1 MWQLPEKKTKAIYQ
15 SIVEL
20 VLNHIKAGRL
30 LPGEKLPP
38 ERQLAA
44 AFGVNRSTVVHALDE
59 LEAMGVIIRKQGSGT
74 LVNEGKWGIYTGA
87 STNWRSYLSGAFNHR
102 DPYLEKVSQLAR
114 NSEGQVVD
122 AYTGELPLELIP
134 SLALPSISWNDFL
147 VEESHQDELGYLPLR
162 QQIVTHLNRERDLSL
177 TTDQL
182 LLTSGAQQA
191 LFLIIQVLLQSGD
204 AVAIEEPSSFYPLPI
219 FQAAGI
225 RLYGVPVDSQGMKVE
240 LLEQM
245 IIKRKI
251 KMVLVNPNFQ
261 NPTGTTMSLSRR
273 KQLIVLCQHYQ
284 IPIVEDDVFSQLY
297 FSEKNKPVL
306 LKQLDSENVIYIG
319 SLSKI
324 LGATTKIGWLSAPV
338 KVAQQLADA
347 RKEMD
352 FTLSIFPQVL
362 ASSALSNRQ
371 FDQQIKVLRQE
382 LKRRRDVLVG
392 YLKAFLGREVSY
404 VIPEGGYYLWLQVE
418 KRTLKQGDFDF
429 LLELGGLVAPS
440 FTFGVTCQSLRIN
453 FARLTDMG
461 ALRLV
466 KLIHKMIY
474 KG

>member
-1 MWQLPEKKTKAIYQ
+1 MWQLPVKKTKPIYQ

-20 VLNHIKAGRL
+20 VIEQIKLGRL

-38 ERQLAA
+38 ERQLATTL
-44 AFGVNRSTVVHALDE
+44 GVNRSTVVHALDE
-59 LEAMGVIIRKQGSGT
+59 LAAMGVIIRKQGSGT
-74 LVNEGKWGIYTGA
+74 IINEGKWGVYTGA
-87 STNWRSYLSGAFNHR
+87 ATNWRSYLSGAFNRR
-102 DPYLEKVSQLAR
+102 DPYLEKVSQLAKTAE
-114 NSEGQVVD
+114 NQVID

-134 SLALPSISWNDFL
+134 SLELPSISWNDFL
-147 VEESHQDELGYLPLR
+147 LEESLQDDLGYLPLR
-162 QQIVTHLNRERDLSL
+162 QQVVEVLNRERSLAL

-225 RLYGVPVDSQGMKVE
+225 RLYGVPIDSQGMKVE

-273 KQLIVLCQHYQ
+273 KQLIALCQHYQ

-297 FSEKNKPVL
+297 FSEKAKPML

-324 LGATTKIGWLSAPV
+324 LGTTTKIGWLSAPV
-338 KVAQQLADA
+338 KVTEKLAEA
-347 RKEMD
+347 RREMD

-362 ASSALSNRQ
+362 ALSALTNQQ
-371 FDQQIKVLRQE
+371 FDHQISMLRQE
-382 LKRRRDVLVG
+382 LKHRRDVLIRC
-392 YLKAFLGREVSY
+392 LQTHLGEAVSY
-404 VIPEGGYYLWLQVE
+404 VIPEGGYYLWLE
-418 KRTLKQGDFDF
+418 ISGHKIKLKQFEQ
-429 LLELGGLVAPS
+429 LLERGILTMPS
-440 FTFGVTCQSLRIN
+440 FVFGANYQGLRIN
-453 FARLTDMG
+453 FARLSDQES
-461 ALRLV
+461 LELV
-466 KLIHKMIY
+466 RVLKATFIN
-474 KG
+474 

>member
-1 MWQLPEKKTKAIYQ
+1 MWQLPEKKTKPIYQ

-20 VLNHIKAGRL
+20 VINHIKEGRL

-38 ERQLAA
+38 ERQLAKT
-44 AFGVNRSTVVHALDE
+44 FDVNRSTVVHALDE

-87 STNWRSYLSGAFNHR
+87 ATNWRSYLSGAFNR
-102 DPYLEKVSQLAR
+102 RAPYLEKLSLLAKAADSQ
-114 NSEGQVVD
+114 VID

-134 SLALPSISWNDFL
+134 NLELPSISWNDFL
-147 VEESHQDELGYLPLR
+147 VEESLQDELGYLPLR
-162 QQIVTHLNRERDLSL
+162 QQIVTQLNRERELSL

-225 RLYGVPVDSQGMKVE
+225 RLYGVPVDRQGMKVE

-273 KQLIVLCQHYQ
+273 KQLVALCQQYQ

-297 FSEKNKPVL
+297 FSENEKPVL

-338 KVAQQLADA
+338 KVAQKIAEA

-362 ASSALSNRQ
+362 ASNALSNRQ
-371 FDQQIKVLRQE
+371 FDHQIKLLRQE
-382 LKRRRDVLVG
+382 LKRRRDTLIS
-392 YLKAFLGREVSY
+392 YLKLYLEQEVSY
-404 VIPEGGYYLWLQVE
+404 VVPQGGYYLWLTISKE
-418 KRTLKQGDFDF
+418 IKLKDFDS
-429 LLELGGLVAPS
+429 LLEQGVLVMPS
-440 FTFGVTCQSLRIN
+440 FLFGVDTYSLRIN
-453 FARLTDMG
+453 FARLKDEES
-461 ALRLV
+461 LKLV
-466 KLIHKMIY
+466 KILKEFC
-474 KG
+474 